1 MASLHRDQGT
11 SLYRAK
17 LPDELSASMICLPET
32 VKKLK
37 VKGDHVAMLPVA
49 SVLYVTGSKDDDGTF
64 DPCSLLVIHL
74 ICGILGDP
82 FQQFL
87 RLLLSSLVCY
97 FAIMLELVCNFVCP
111 SVHPSLCPSICLC
124 PLVFE

>member
-1 MASLHRDQGT
+1 MFLQGT

-49 SVLYVTGSKDDDGTF
+49 SVLYVTGSKDDDGEILSEILLC
-64 DPCSLLVIHL
+64 DSLWSL
-74 ICGILGDP
+74 ISGVLCLDLTTCRNYTGLKLMCDLALDYLNYP
-82 FQQFL
+82 HFL
-87 RLLLSSLVCY
+87 TLQPIRLAGKHEV
-97 FAIMLELVCNFVCP
+97 P
-111 SVHPSLCPSICLC
+111 GK
-124 PLVFE
+124 